1 MTPVAAVHPT
11 GSFETRLSPDR
22 TTLTLLITGDIDT
35 NSTGRLWRQALHDL
49 EQSKPVQVI
58 IDASAVNYCD
68 GAGVAFFV
76 KLQQHQAAIGG
87 QVTIRGLKEEFR
99 HLLDL
104 YGDIPL
110 ERPTGKHREPLS
122 LVEQVGHFTIG
133 IWQDVQVLLTFVG
146 ELMAMLLRAARH
158 PRQVRWSDAWLSA
171 ERAGVDA
178 LPIIALVGFLLGLIL
193 AFQSAIPMRRFGAEI
208 FVANL
213 VGVSMLRE
221 MGPLIT
227 AIVLAGRSGSAFAA
241 ELGTMKV
248 REEIDA
254 LVTMGLDP
262 VRFLVV
268 PRVLAAVSMTPILS
282 VFANLFGLIGG
293 ALVMV
298 SLGFPPITYINQIL
312 SAVTV
317 GDFLGGLFK
326 SLVYGIVVAGIG
338 CLRGLQTTSDASGVG
353 QSTTSAVVSG
363 IVLIAVV
370 DGVFAVL
377 YYALGV

>member
-1 MTPVAAVHPT
+1 MTAALHSAGSLEARLSHDRETLTLSFRGRVDTNFT
-11 GSFETRLSPDR
+11 GSFWKRAS
-22 TTLTLLITGDIDT
+22 
-35 NSTGRLWRQALHDL
+35 
-49 EQSKPVQVI
+49 QVI
-58 IDASAVNYCD
+58 EELRPTILAIDASAVTYCD
-68 GAGVAFFV
+68 GIGVALFV
-76 KLQQHQAAIGG
+76 KLQQQQAATGG
-87 QVTIRGLKEEFR
+87 QVTIVGLKEEFHR
-99 HLLDL
+99 LLDL
-104 YGDIPL
+104 YGEVPPDRAAERHRQSLSVL
-110 ERPTGKHREPLS
+110 EQIGHATTGI
-122 LVEQVGHFTIG
+122 F
-133 IWQDVQVLLTFVG
+133 QDSKVLLAFVG
-146 ELMAMLLRAARH
+146 ELMATLCRAVRH
-158 PRQVRWSDAWLSA
+158 PRLVRWSDAWLSA

-178 LPIIALVGFLLGLIL
+178 LPIIALIGLLLGLIL

-254 LVTMGLDP
+254 LITMGLEP

-282 VFANLFGLIGG
+282 VFANVFGLIGG
-293 ALVMV
+293 GIVMV
-298 SLGFPPITYINQIL
+298 SVGFPLITYINQIL

-317 GDFLGGLFK
+317 GDFLGGVVK
-326 SLVYGIVVAGIG
+326 SVVYGIVVSGIG
-338 CLRGLQTTSDASGVG
+338 CLRGLQTMADASGVG

-363 IVLIAVV
+363 IVLIAIV
-370 DGVFAVL
+370 DGMFAVV
-377 YYALGV
+377 YYALGL